1 MKQDA
6 DPSCSGDNPESGR
19 QIQGNHPRRTEAA
32 PDRRLDLRGTACPM
46 NWVKLKLELEGM
58 APGQVVEVWLDDGDA
73 IRNVPRSAMAE
84 GNAIIEV
91 TPIEGG
97 FRLLITRAET
107 DQGES
112 LSERPGA

>member
-6 DPSCSGDNPESGR
+6 DSGWRGDNPESGR
-19 QIQGNHPRRTEAA
+19 QIQGNRPRRTDAV

-46 NWVKLKLELEGM
+46 NWVKLKLELEEM
-58 APGQVVEVWLDDGDA
+58 APGQVAEVWLDDGDA

-84 GNAIIEV
+84 GNAILEV

-97 FRLLITRAET
+97 FRLLIERAEANP
-107 DQGES
+107 GE
-112 LSERPGA
+112 LSSTRPGA